1 VLFPFGVLLTYQA
14 ATDRIVS
21 ISDMKLI
28 KWIKSLI
35 NKKKEEVDNR
45 SVEQI
50 IEDSKQKGRQ
60 IDNK

>member
-1 VLFPFGVLLTYQA
+1 
-14 ATDRIVS
+14 
-21 ISDMKLI
+21 MKLI